1 MPLKSWLALGAS
13 VLAGC
18 AYGYCTGMQC
28 TSYRTW
34 PFMAWEEAPRR
45 APPLTA
51 DRTVS
56 EQDCTKPIANPT
68 ANLKCR

>member
-1 MPLKSWLALGAS
+1 MPLKCWIALGAS
-13 VLAGC
+13 ALAGC
-18 AYGYCTGMQC
+18 AYGYCTGTQC
-28 TSYRTW
+28 TSYRTS

-45 APPLTA
+45 APKLTE

-56 EQDCTKPIANPT
+56 EQDCTKPIENPM